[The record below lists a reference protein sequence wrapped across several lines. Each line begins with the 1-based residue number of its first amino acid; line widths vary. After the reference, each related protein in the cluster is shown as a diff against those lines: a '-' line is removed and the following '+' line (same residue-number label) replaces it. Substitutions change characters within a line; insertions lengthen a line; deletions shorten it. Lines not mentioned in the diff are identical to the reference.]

1 MLPTRGP
8 VGAVTVRRMRHRR
21 MGRSGLSVS
30 RLALGTMTWG
40 RSTTVEDARDQLRTF
55 LAAGGD
61 LVDTAYGYADGASEE
76 ALGTFLGDLVPR
88 EEVVVCTKAGISR
101 RTGERVVDTSRRTL
115 MSQLDTSLAR
125 LGTSYVDLWLVHTW
139 SDTAPVEETLSALEW
154 AVTSGRAR
162 YVGVSNYS
170 GWQSAHAATLMSAGR
185 VPLVANEVEYSL
197 LNREPE
203 DEVAGAATALGLGLL
218 PWSPLGR
225 GVLTGKYRHG
235 VPADSRA
242 ASREHAGFTSRY
254 LDDDSAQVVDAVAI
268 AARGLGVSAT
278 EVALAWVRDRPGVVA
293 PIVGARTTAQLR
305 TALASEQ
312 LELPDELVSA
322 LDDVSD

>member
-1 MLPTRGP
+1 MSTRSP
-8 VGAVTVRRMRHRR
+8 PAARNVRSWSRASSTV
-21 MGRSGLSVS
+21 
-30 RLALGTMTWG
+30 
-40 RSTTVEDARDQLRTF
+40 
-55 LAAGGD
+55 
-61 LVDTAYGYADGASEE
+61 VDTAYGYADGASEE

-139 SDTAPVEETLSALEW
+139 SDTAPVQETLSALEW

-170 GWQSAHAATLMSAGR
+170 GWQSAHAATLMWAGR

-197 LNREPE
+197 LNRNPE
-203 DEVAGAATALGLGLL
+203 QDLLGAAQALGFGIL

-235 VPADSRA
+235 IPADSRA
-242 ASREHAGFTSRY
+242 ASRDFPRFTARY
-254 LDDDSAQVVDAVAI
+254 LDDRSAGIVEALSI
-268 AARGLGVSAT
+268 AAQGLGVSAT
-278 EVALAWVRDRPGVVA
+278 EVALAWVRDRPGVVS
-293 PIVGARTTAQLR
+293 PIVGARTTAQLK
-305 TALASEQ
+305 TALASDG
-312 LELPDELVSA
+312 LVLPEELVAA
-322 LDDVSD
+322 LDEVSG